1 MFNDSVWSARDPGPG
16 SEGTIAASLIVRAA
30 PRNADIATPGAA
42 TCATIFREDDPA
54 GNAPRN
60 RGGAMRLTQALVLL
74 MGVTALSIGSIA
86 LGETYPARP
95 VHLIVTYPPAG
106 SSDLMARI
114 LAQKLSELW
123 AQPVI
128 VENKA
133 GAAGSIGMDY
143 AAHQPPDGYSFVIGN
158 LGPVTVNPLLS
169 KVPYDV
175 ERDFVPVSLIAT
187 GPNVLVVNPKTP
199 VKTLGELIAYA
210 RANPGKLNFGS
221 GGAGSVAHLSGE
233 MLKSLAHLYIVH
245 VPYKGGILSVNDLIA
260 GHVQIVFSDALPVMQ
275 HIRAGTLRALAITSP
290 ERSPLVP
297 DVPTCL
303 ESGVPGLV
311 AVNWWGVLL
320 PAGTPK
326 PVADKFYADLVKV
339 MQDPEVK
346 DKFAQLGVE
355 ALSGAGEQ
363 FAAYMRAETAKYAKL
378 IKDANIHSE

>member
-1 MFNDSVWSARDPGPG
+1 MG
-16 SEGTIAASLIVRAA
+16 IVRALVFVFGL
-30 PRNADIATPGAA
+30 IAALH
-42 TCATIFREDDPA
+42 
-54 GNAPRN
+54 GNA
-60 RGGAMRLTQALVLL
+60 VL
-74 MGVTALSIGSIA
+74 A
-86 LGETYPARP
+86 ETYPSKP
-95 VHLIVTYPPAG
+95 VRLIVTYPPAG
-106 SSDLMARI
+106 SSDLMGRI
-114 LAQKLSELW
+114 LGQKLAELW
-123 AQPVI
+123 GQPVI
-128 VENKA
+128 VENKP

-143 AAHQPPDGYSFVIGN
+143 AAHQPPDGYSFLIGN

-221 GGAGSVAHLSGE
+221 GGPGSVAHLSGE
-233 MLKSLAHLYIVH
+233 MLKSLAHVDIVH

-260 GHVQIVFSDALPVMQ
+260 GHVQMVFSDALPVMQ

-297 DVPTCL
+297 DVPTCV

-326 PVADKFYADLVKV
+326 AIADKFYADLVKV
-339 MQDPEVK
+339 MHDPDVK
-346 DKFAQLGVE
+346 EKFAQLGVE
-355 ALSGAGEQ
+355 AVSGTPEQ
-363 FAAYMRAETAKYAKL
+363 FAAYMRSETVKYAKL
-378 IKDANIHSE
+378 VKEANIHAE

>member
-1 MFNDSVWSARDPGPG
+1 
-16 SEGTIAASLIVRAA
+16 
-30 PRNADIATPGAA
+30 
-42 TCATIFREDDPA
+42 
-54 GNAPRN
+54 
-60 RGGAMRLTQALVLL
+60 
-74 MGVTALSIGSIA
+74 MG
-86 LGETYPARP
+86 
-95 VHLIVTYPPAG
+95 
-106 SSDLMARI
+106 RI
-114 LAQKLSELW
+114 LGQKLAELW
-123 AQPVI
+123 GQPVI
-128 VENKA
+128 VENKP

-158 LGPVTVNPLLS
+158 LGPVAVNPLLS

-233 MLKSLAHLYIVH
+233 MLKSLAHVDIVH

-260 GHVQIVFSDALPVMQ
+260 GHVQMVFSDALPVMQ

-297 DVPTCL
+297 DVPTCV

-326 PVADKFYADLVKV
+326 AIADKFYSDLVKV
-339 MQDPEVK
+339 MHDPNVK
-346 DKFAQLGVE
+346 EKFSQLGVE
-355 ALSGAGEQ
+355 ALSGTPEQ
-363 FAAYMRAETAKYAKL
+363 FAAYMRSETAKYAKL
-378 IKDANIHSE
+378 IKEANIHGE